1 MSTVISTLIVKIK
14 ISVFETTAT
23 KRAAIKPVGIYNGT
37 YCFFNQNEADYFES
51 RGVTVQHGGGNL
63 FAEDEEIM
71 GWLFAR

>member
-1 MSTVISTLIVKIK
+1 MSTVISTLFVKIK
-14 ISVFETTAT
+14 VSVFETTT
-23 KRAAIKPVGIYNGT
+23 RGGAIKPVGIYNGT

>member
-1 MSTVISTLIVKIK
+1 MSTVISTLFVKIK
-14 ISVFETTAT
+14 VSVFFESTTG
-23 KRAAIKPVGIYNGT
+23 AAIKPVGIYNGT
-37 YCFFNQNEADYFES
+37 YCFFNQNEEDYFES